1 MTSTMKAIV
10 CQKHGS
16 PEVLQLREVDKPL
29 PADDEILIRVHA
41 ATVTRGDIILRKL
54 HPLLF
59 LPMAVVWYEKK
70 EDTWS

>member
-1 MTSTMKAIV
+1 MQAIV
-10 CQKHGS
+10 CQKHGP
-16 PEVLQLREVDKPL
+16 PEGLHLREVDKPL

-59 LPMAVVWYEKK
+59 LPMRLVWYEKK
-70 EDTWS
+70 EDTWA